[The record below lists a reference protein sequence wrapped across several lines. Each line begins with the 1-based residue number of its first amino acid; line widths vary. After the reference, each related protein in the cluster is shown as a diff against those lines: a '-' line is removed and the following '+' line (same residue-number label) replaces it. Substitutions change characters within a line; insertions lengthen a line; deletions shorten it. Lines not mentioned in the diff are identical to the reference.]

1 MGEQK
6 SYPKRDRRYEYFEE
20 DKNKSNVNA
29 KAIIICHNRQEYM
42 KTQSQIESAYN
53 EGRYLY
59 SSFNKN
65 ITATM
70 AVGVSQD
77 LSGLSG
83 NPIAQYYLGAAGTS
97 TGLYR
102 STDWGLNHGGNVDT
116 KKYLHTMLLNTVSAM
131 TPITVRLFDYL
142 MFYPF
147 IGMDTGLQNLTN
159 TITLPR
165 YEAREGVQMMIV
177 EQNPYTGGAQVQVG
191 YTNQDG
197 VSGRLTPIIRL
208 NSQTS
213 IGTIASSER
222 VTSGV
227 SGNFLALQGNDYGV
241 QSVET
246 IEFITGDTGVCA
258 IVLVKPIASFAIFET
273 TAPCLY
279 DLWFEMGVLP
289 EIRND
294 AYLNFVVT
302 PSANLTG
309 AATNTIFGEM
319 TVIWDS

>member
-1 MGEQK
+1 MRTQAEINAA
-6 SYPKRDRRYEYFEE
+6 YE
-20 DKNKSNVNA
+20 A
-29 KAIIICHNRQEYM
+29 
-42 KTQSQIESAYN
+42 
-53 EGRYLY
+53 GRYLF

-70 AVGVSQD
+70 SVGVSQD
-77 LSGLSG
+77 LSGLPG
-83 NPIAQYYLGAAGTS
+83 NPVAQYYLGAAGTS

-102 STDWGLNHGGNVDT
+102 STDWGLNHGQNVDT
-116 KKYLHTMLLNTVSAM
+116 KKYLHTVLLNTITAM
-131 TPITVRLFDYL
+131 TPITVRVLDYL

-159 TITLPR
+159 NLTLPR
-165 YEAREGVQMMIV
+165 YEASEGVQMMLV
-177 EQNPYTGGAQVQVG
+177 EQNPYTGSAQVQIG

-208 NSQTS
+208 NTATA
-213 IGTIASSER
+213 IGTIATSER
-222 VTSGV
+222 RALGVTGDFV
-227 SGNFLALQGNDYGV
+227 ALQQGDYGV

-258 IVLVKPIASFAIFET
+258 VVLVKPIVTLQIFET

-294 AYLNFVVT
+294 AYLNLVVK
-302 PSANLTG
+302 PSANLAG
-309 AATNTIFGEM
+309 ATTNTIFGEI
-319 TVIWDS
+319 TTIWDA

>member
-1 MGEQK
+1 MRTQAEINAA
-6 SYPKRDRRYEYFEE
+6 YE
-20 DKNKSNVNA
+20 A
-29 KAIIICHNRQEYM
+29 
-42 KTQSQIESAYN
+42 
-53 EGRYLY
+53 GRYLF

-70 AVGVSQD
+70 SVGVSQD
-77 LSGLSG
+77 LSGLPG
-83 NPIAQYYLGAAGTS
+83 NPVAQYYLGAAGTS

-102 STDWGLNHGGNVDT
+102 STDWGLNHGQNVDT
-116 KKYLHTMLLNTVSAM
+116 KKYLHTVLLNTVTAM
-131 TPITVRLFDYL
+131 TPITVRILDYL

-159 TITLPR
+159 NLTLPR
-165 YEAREGVQMMIV
+165 YEASEGVQMMLV
-177 EQNPYTGGAQVQVG
+177 EQNPYTGSAQVQIG

-208 NSQTS
+208 NTATA
-213 IGTIASSER
+213 IGTIATSER
-222 VTSGV
+222 RALGVTGDFV
-227 SGNFLALQGNDYGV
+227 ALQQGDYGV

-258 IVLVKPIASFAIFET
+258 VVLVKPIVTLQIFET

-294 AYLNFVVT
+294 AYLNLVVK
-302 PSANLTG
+302 PSANLAG
-309 AATNTIFGEM
+309 ATTNTIFGEI
-319 TVIWDS
+319 TTIWDA

>member
-1 MGEQK
+1 MRTQAEINAA
-6 SYPKRDRRYEYFEE
+6 YE
-20 DKNKSNVNA
+20 A
-29 KAIIICHNRQEYM
+29 
-42 KTQSQIESAYN
+42 
-53 EGRYLY
+53 GRYLF

-70 AVGVSQD
+70 SVGVSQD
-77 LSGLSG
+77 LSGLPG
-83 NPIAQYYLGAAGTS
+83 NPVAQYYLGAAGTS

-102 STDWGLNHGGNVDT
+102 STDWGLNHGQNVDT
-116 KKYLHTMLLNTVSAM
+116 KKYLHTVLLNTITAM
-131 TPITVRLFDYL
+131 TPITVRILDYL

-159 TITLPR
+159 NLTLPR
-165 YEAREGVQMMIV
+165 YEASEGVQMMLV
-177 EQNPYTGGAQVQVG
+177 EQNPYTGSAQVQIG

-208 NSQTS
+208 NTATA
-213 IGTIASSER
+213 IGTIATSER
-222 VTSGV
+222 RALGVTGDFV
-227 SGNFLALQGNDYGV
+227 ALQQGDYGV

-258 IVLVKPIASFAIFET
+258 VVLVKPIVTLQIFET

-294 AYLNFVVT
+294 AYLNLVVK
-302 PSANLTG
+302 PSANLAG
-309 AATNTIFGEM
+309 ATTNTIFGEI
-319 TVIWDS
+319 TTIWDA

>member
-1 MGEQK
+1 MRTQAEINAA
-6 SYPKRDRRYEYFEE
+6 YE
-20 DKNKSNVNA
+20 A
-29 KAIIICHNRQEYM
+29 
-42 KTQSQIESAYN
+42 
-53 EGRYLY
+53 GRYLF

-70 AVGVSQD
+70 SVGVSQD
-77 LSGLSG
+77 LSGLPG
-83 NPIAQYYLGAAGTS
+83 NPVAQYYLGTAGTS

-102 STDWGLNHGGNVDT
+102 STDWGLNHGQNVDT
-116 KKYLHTMLLNTVSAM
+116 KKYLHTVLLNTVTAM
-131 TPITVRLFDYL
+131 TPITVRILDYL

-159 TITLPR
+159 NLTLPR
-165 YEAREGVQMMIV
+165 YEASEGVQMMLV
-177 EQNPYTGGAQVQVG
+177 EQNPYTGSAQVQIG

-208 NSQTS
+208 NTATA
-213 IGTIASSER
+213 IGTIATSER
-222 VTSGV
+222 RALGVTGDFV
-227 SGNFLALQGNDYGV
+227 ALQQGDYGV

-258 IVLVKPIASFAIFET
+258 VVLVKPIVTLQIFET

-294 AYLNFVVT
+294 AYLNLVVK
-302 PSANLTG
+302 PSANLAG
-309 AATNTIFGEM
+309 ATTNTIFGEI
-319 TVIWDS
+319 TTIWDA